1 MNNIPKFLRRN
12 TACMICSFLIFLA
25 VLYAMNAISGDGKTA
40 AFSETVNGMNY
51 LTETEKLDPSAADEF
66 YRAKIKRISAMEQS
80 KEEKKQLIDD
90 IINDRTDVFS
100 LFKDC
105 LILGDSRALGFSYY
119 KFLNYSQVMAGGGDT
134 ILKVREQMDT
144 IVNLNP
150 SYIFLCYGVND
161 AGRTLWNTGDEYSKD
176 VLAVI
181 NELQQALPDAKIYY
195 SSIIWI
201 SDGAA
206 LKFPPWA
213 KIYEY
218 SDACK
223 AMCDEN
229 GIRFIDNS
237 EICAQLKE
245 NNMWAGDGVHLSQP
259 FYKLWGR
266 NLLLATLEE

>member
-1 MNNIPKFLRRN
+1 M
-12 TACMICSFLIFLA
+12 T
-25 VLYAMNAISGDGKTA
+25 AISRGGRATGS
-40 AFSETVNGMNY
+40 SESANGLNY
-51 LTETEKLDPSAADEF
+51 LTQAEAFDPSEADEF
-66 YRAKIKRISAMEQS
+66 YRAKIKRISAIEQS
-80 KEEKKQLIDD
+80 NEERKRLIDD
-90 IINDRTDVFS
+90 IRNDRTDVFS
-100 LFKDC
+100 HFKDC

-134 ILKVREQMDT
+134 ILKVREQMDS

-150 SYIFLCYGVND
+150 AYIFLCYGVND
-161 AGRTLWNTGDEYSKD
+161 AGRTLWKTGDEYSKD

-181 NELQQALPDAKIYY
+181 NELQQALPDTKIYY

-206 LKFPPWA
+206 KKFPPWT

-218 SDACK
+218 SDACRV
-223 AMCDEN
+223 MCEEN
-229 GIRFIDNS
+229 GIRFIDNT

-245 NNMWAGDGVHLSQP
+245 NNMWSGDGVHLSQP
-259 FYKLWGR
+259 FYKLWGQ